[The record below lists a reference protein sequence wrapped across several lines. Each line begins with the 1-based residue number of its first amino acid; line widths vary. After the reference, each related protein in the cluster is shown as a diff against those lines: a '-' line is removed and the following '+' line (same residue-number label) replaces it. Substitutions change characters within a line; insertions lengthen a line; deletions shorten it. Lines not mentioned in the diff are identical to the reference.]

1 MKNQKIRHRLL
12 LSSLLFP
19 LLMLAPN
26 AGWAKS
32 FRLFLEPDAKEVYK
46 EIEGKSLDLHIFYP
60 DDAVPAEPAPAIV
73 FFHGG
78 GFSKGQPKS
87 FYFACDYFASRGM
100 VAMSGRYRL
109 AKGKE
114 KIKCLKDAKSA
125 MRYIKKNAA
134 KFGID
139 PDRIVSAGGSAGGSL
154 AGAMATS
161 RIINE
166 DTDDLSITID
176 PVALVLFNPIG
187 VGTEEPSGFMLWSP
201 EVTADFTPGTSLH
214 SEMPPVLCL
223 WGENDKFVGPQGMK
237 RFQEAV
243 QALGVRCEIESYP
256 GQAHSFFDNTR
267 EWVITTLS
275 RADVFLASV
284 GVLEGE
290 PKVEEWLSQIGK

>member
-1 MKNQKIRHRLL
+1 MKNHTSLNRLL
-12 LSSLLFP
+12 LSNLLFL

-26 AGWAKS
+26 AARAKS
-32 FRLFLEPDAKEVYK
+32 FQLFLEPDAKEVYK

-60 DDAVPAEPAPAIV
+60 EDTVPAEPAPAIV

-100 VAMSGRYRL
+100 VAMSVRYRL
-109 AKGKE
+109 AKGKD

-125 MRYIKKNAA
+125 MRYIKKNADR
-134 KFGID
+134 FGID

-154 AGAMATS
+154 AGAVATS
-161 RIINE
+161 KIINE
-166 DTDDLSITID
+166 ETDDLSITID

-187 VGTEEPSGFMLWSP
+187 VGTEKPSGFMLWSP

-214 SEMPPVLCL
+214 SDMPPVLCL
-223 WGENDKFVGPQGMK
+223 WGEKDKFVGPRGMK

-243 QALGVRCEIESYP
+243 QALGVRCEIEIYP

-267 EWVITTLS
+267 EWVITTLN
-275 RADVFLASV
+275 RADVFLESV
-284 GVLEGE
+284 DILKGA
-290 PKVEEWLSQIGK
+290 PRVEQWLSNIGK